1 MSHDLTADALKLWKA
16 DFNYPPKQQIS
27 VTLGNG
33 ISKRMEPSSTLLLKR
48 PGGRGADRESEL
60 LKGFPYLPFKW
71 RNCGFQNML

>member
-33 ISKRMEPSSTLLLKR
+33 ISKRMEPSSTLLLKA
-48 PGGRGADRESEL
+48 PWGEGSGQRERASQ
-60 LKGFPYLPFKW
+60 GLPLSP
-71 RNCGFQNML
+71 FQMA